1 MKPNNNSPSLKHR
14 KWRRLFAIV
23 LLCNLPA
30 EADLAVREIRI
41 APAVPKSHVPEATRQ
56 GHFLNPQAISA
67 LDVTAD
73 GMVITAGT
81 MAFSHDANVWQ
92 FSPDG
97 AVLAR
102 RFFAPWA
109 PMQ

>member
-1 MKPNNNSPSLKHR
+1 MKPNDTSPSLKNR
-14 KWRRLFAIV
+14 QWRRLCAIV
-23 LLCNLPA
+23 LLFSLAA

-41 APAVPKSHVPEATRQ
+41 APAGLKSQVPEATRQ
-56 GHFLNPQAISA
+56 GHFLSPQAISA

-73 GMVITAGT
+73 GMVITVGT

-97 AVLAR
+97 AVIAQ
-102 RFFAPWA
+102 RFFA
-109 PMQ
+109 